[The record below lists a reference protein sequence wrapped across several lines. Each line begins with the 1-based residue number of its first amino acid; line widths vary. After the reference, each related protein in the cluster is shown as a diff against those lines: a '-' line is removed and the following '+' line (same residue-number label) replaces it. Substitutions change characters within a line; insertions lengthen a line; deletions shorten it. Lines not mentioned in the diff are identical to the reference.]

1 MDKKKMSDTMEKVHD
16 VAQKLQLQFPNPMEA
31 MFSLTVILA
40 GMARATGL
48 PLSVV
53 QQMLKDMYKVLDE
66 QDEDEPTNLH

>member
-1 MDKKKMSDTMEKVHD
+1 MSDTMEKVHD
-16 VAQKLQLQFPNPMEA
+16 VAEKLQLQFPNPMEA

-53 QQMLKDMYKVLDE
+53 QQMLKDMYNVLEE
-66 QDEDEPTNLH
+66 QDNDEPTNLH

>member
-16 VAQKLQLQFPNPMEA
+16 VAEKLQLQFPNPMEA

-53 QQMLKDMYKVLDE
+53 QQMLKDMYNVLEE
-66 QDEDEPTNLH
+66 QDNDEPTNLH